1 MNTTIS
7 LPILNITE
15 LINLQKKPDPF
26 TPGNSSLWTDPYIA
40 KQMLKAHL
48 DPTNDAASRQ
58 PKKIDAIVEWII
70 QLMDLRLGDQV
81 LDLGCGP
88 GLYAMRFAQQGLKVT
103 GVDYSQNSISYATK
117 KAQEEGLSITYRCQD
132 YMQLEDT
139 NLYDLVL
146 LIYGDFCTFNPEL
159 RKKLLS
165 TIHRVLKPGGSF
177 IFDVTTPFL
186 RQYAGLK
193 NGWYAQGQGF
203 WKPGNHLVLEQG
215 FAYENDLFL
224 DQYIVIEENGKISLH
239 RNWFQDYTPDTIR
252 SEIQANGFK
261 VESLW
266 SDLTGTLYYEK
277 SDWIGVVARKSAG

>member
-1 MNTTIS
+1 
-7 LPILNITE
+7 
-15 LINLQKKPDPF
+15 
-26 TPGNSSLWTDPYIA
+26 
-40 KQMLKAHL
+40 MLKAHL

-58 PKKIDAIVEWII
+58 PKKIDGIVEWII

-103 GVDYSQNSISYATK
+103 GVDYSQNSISYAIK

-132 YMQLEDT
+132 YMQLEET
-139 NLYDLVL
+139 NQYDLVL
-146 LIYGDFCTFNPEL
+146 LIYGDYCTFNPEL

-177 IFDVTTPFL
+177 IFDVTSPFL
-186 RQYAGLK
+186 RQHAGLK
-193 NGWYAQGQGF
+193 NGWYAEGQGF